1 MRINFSEV
9 RIRFYGVMGEDLA
22 RKRESFNGDGEGKR
36 GCRKLKEMS
45 IMFFHLFCL
54 IL

>member
-9 RIRFYGVMGEDLA
+9 RMRFYGVKGKVLA
-22 RKRESFNGDGEGKR
+22 RERESFNGGSEGKR

-45 IMFFHLFCL
+45 RMFFHFLSL